1 MRRLF
6 IIISLQAVLLN
17 ILYAQDVKNQETR
30 MLFHGMVMDGQNETP
45 LSNAQIFLNKSFL
58 SVSDN
63 NGKFAFYGGRGDT
76 VIFRLL
82 GYKPAYFFISDT
94 LAGKEFIT
102 GVYMHADTVS
112 IDEVIIIPRLANL
125 KSDMFSERSD
135 ASRLTENA
143 NNNLALSAYQARMTQ
158 NKLGDPSINYE
169 VLRQRQ
175 KNDAYTKGQI
185 PSDRIVGLS
194 PLLLIPAAY
203 MLLHGLPE
211 KPPALQPRLTEQEV
225 NEIHKRYMQ
234 SLKRR

>member
-1 MRRLF
+1 MSCLLK
-6 IIISLQAVLLN
+6 IILLQAVLLN
-17 ILYAQDVKNQETR
+17 SISGQDVKNQETR

-45 LSNAQIFLNKSFL
+45 LANAQIFINKSFL
-58 SVSDN
+58 SVSDD
-63 NGKFAFYGGRGDT
+63 NGKFAFYAGRSDT

-82 GYKPAYFFISDT
+82 GYKPAYFYISDT
-94 LAGKEFIT
+94 LAGKEFIA

-112 IDEVIIIPRLANL
+112 IDEVIIMPRLANL
-125 KSDMFSERSD
+125 KSDLFSPRSD
-135 ASRLTENA
+135 ASQLTENA
-143 NNNLALSAYQARMTQ
+143 NNNLAISAYQARMTQ
-158 NKLGDPSINYE
+158 NKLGDPAINYE

-185 PSDRIVGLS
+185 PSDRIMGLS

-211 KPPALQPRLTEQEV
+211 KPPPLQPRLTEQEV

-234 SLKRR
+234 SLKKK